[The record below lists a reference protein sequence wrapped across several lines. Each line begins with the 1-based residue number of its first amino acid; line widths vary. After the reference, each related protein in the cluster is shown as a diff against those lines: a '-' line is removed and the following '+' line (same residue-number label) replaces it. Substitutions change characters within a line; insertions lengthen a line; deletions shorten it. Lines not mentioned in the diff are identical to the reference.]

1 MNFSLKYIQEQL
13 LIFQKKSQFSHD
25 FELNQRSAS
34 KIQLFLS
41 NVEFKTRVGM
51 LLYIFGVNSY
61 QIDTGIAF
69 VSNKQIL
76 V

>member
-1 MNFSLKYIQEQL
+1 MFSR
-13 LIFQKKSQFSHD
+13 D

-41 NVEFKTRVGM
+41 NASVAT
-51 LLYIFGVNSY
+51 FGVKSFR
-61 QIDTGIAF
+61 IDTGLAFDISNSF
-69 VSNKQIL
+69 VS